1 MNSSRKITFLI
12 STLSGG
18 GAEGVCVGIANT
30 FVENGWQVNLVVLNL
45 NNEAYLNRL
54 SNKVNLVVLNVQ
66 HARFSA
72 ISLLK
77 YIYKNNSNLF
87 LVFNY
92 ELSVVLVL
100 LRIIFR
106 LKIKIISRN
115 ISTFSAKMIQFYQL
129 SLWDRFVVAPLIK
142 NFYHNVDYV
151 INQSNGMRDDLIS
164 IYSQLSKKTEVIFN
178 PIPNQLIEYAS
189 KNDLSKIKKE
199 NYLLCIG
206 RLEKIKGFH
215 HAIKAF
221 AGIVQKYP
229 YLRLKVVGKG
239 SEEIN
244 LKQMAKKHSVA
255 DKVDFEG
262 FKKDIIPYYL
272 KARVTILPSLYEG
285 YPNVLIESISMNTPV
300 IAFDCPSGPN
310 EIIIDG
316 RNGYLVKNQ
325 DVNDLRRKML
335 NFPYDKFVYKDLVN
349 SIKKNHIQIVFKQYE
364 ELVEKFSMNL

>member
-1 MNSSRKITFLI
+1 MTSNKKITFLI

-18 GAEGVCVGIANT
+18 GAEGVCVGIANS
-30 FVENGWQVNLVVLNL
+30 FVENGWNVDLVVLNL
-45 NNEAYLNRL
+45 KNEAYLGRL
-54 SNKVNLVVLNVQ
+54 SNKVNLIVLGVN
-66 HARFSA
+66 HARYSGL
-72 ISLLK
+72 SLLK
-77 YIYKNNSNLF
+77 YIYKNNIKSV

-92 ELSVVLVL
+92 ELSVVLII

-106 LKIKIISRN
+106 LKIKVISRN

-129 SLWDRFVVAPLIK
+129 SLWDRYVVAPLIK
-142 NFYHNVDYV
+142 YFYHRVDYL
-151 INQSNGMRDDLIS
+151 INQSNGMRDDITS
-164 IYSQLSKKTEVIFN
+164 IYSQLSNKTKVIFN
-178 PIPNQLIEYAS
+178 PIPSQLIDYANQ
-189 KNDLSKIKKE
+189 NDLSQIKKE

-221 AGIVQKYP
+221 AGIVDKYP

-239 SEEIN
+239 SEEKR
-244 LKQMAKKHSVA
+244 LKQIAIDYSVS

-262 FKKDIIPYYL
+262 FKKEIIPYYL

-325 DVNDLRRKML
+325 DVDDLRKKML
-335 NFPYDKFVYKDLVN
+335 NFPYDKFVYKDLVE
-349 SIKKNHIQIVFKQYE
+349 SIKKNHIQKVFKQYE
-364 ELVEKFSMNL
+364 DLISFFT

>member
-1 MNSSRKITFLI
+1 MDGKF
-12 STLSGG
+12 
-18 GAEGVCVGIANT
+18 
-30 FVENGWQVNLVVLNL
+30 NLVVLNL

-164 IYSQLSKKTEVIFN
+164 IYSQLSKK
-178 PIPNQLIEYAS
+178 
-189 KNDLSKIKKE
+189 
-199 NYLLCIG
+199 
-206 RLEKIKGFH
+206 
-215 HAIKAF
+215 
-221 AGIVQKYP
+221 QK
-229 YLRLKVVGKG
+229 
-239 SEEIN
+239 
-244 LKQMAKKHSVA
+244 
-255 DKVDFEG
+255 
-262 FKKDIIPYYL
+262 
-272 KARVTILPSLYEG
+272 
-285 YPNVLIESISMNTPV
+285 
-300 IAFDCPSGPN
+300 
-310 EIIIDG
+310 
-316 RNGYLVKNQ
+316 
-325 DVNDLRRKML
+325 
-335 NFPYDKFVYKDLVN
+335 
-349 SIKKNHIQIVFKQYE
+349 
-364 ELVEKFSMNL
+364 

>member
-1 MNSSRKITFLI
+1 MSSYKQITFLI

-18 GAEGVCVGIANT
+18 GAEGVCVGIANS
-30 FVENGWQVNLVVLNL
+30 FVENGWKVDLVVLNL
-45 NNEAYLNRL
+45 KNEAYLNRL
-54 SNKVNLVVLNVQ
+54 SDKVNLVVLGVN
-66 HARFSA
+66 HARFSGFY
-72 ISLLK
+72 LLK
-77 YIYKNNSNLF
+77 YIIKNNIKSV

-92 ELSVVLVL
+92 ELSVVLVI

-106 LKIKIISRN
+106 LKIKVISRN

-142 NFYHNVDYV
+142 FFYHRVDYLV
-151 INQSNGMRDDLIS
+151 NQSNGMRDDIIS
-164 IYSQLSKKTEVIFN
+164 IYSQLSKKTRVIFN
-178 PIPNQLIEYAS
+178 PIPSQLIDYANQ
-189 KNDLSKIKKE
+189 NDLSQIKKE

-221 AGIVQKYP
+221 AGIVEKYP

-239 SEEIN
+239 SEESK
-244 LKQMAKKHSVA
+244 LKQLAIDYSVA

-262 FKKDIIPYYL
+262 FKKEIIPYYL

-325 DVNDLRRKML
+325 DVDDLRKKML
-335 NFPYDKFVYKDLVN
+335 NFPYDKFIYRDLVD
-349 SIKKNHIQIVFKQYE
+349 SIKKNHIQKVFKQYE
-364 ELVEKFSMNL
+364 DLINLFI